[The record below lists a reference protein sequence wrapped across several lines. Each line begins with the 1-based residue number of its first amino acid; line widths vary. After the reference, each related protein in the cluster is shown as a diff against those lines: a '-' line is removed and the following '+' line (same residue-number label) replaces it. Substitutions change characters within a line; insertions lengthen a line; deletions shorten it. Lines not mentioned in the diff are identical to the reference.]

1 MRDPGRGE
9 RDAGRDGLEVASR
22 LPRPASPDALD
33 ELLSRPAP
41 AAVAALRES
50 PGDVVVLGAGGKMG
64 PTLAR
69 LVRRC
74 VDEAGAGERRVI
86 AVSRWGDASAQ
97 RAERALRDAGVETVR
112 ADLTDREAV
121 MRLPDAPNVVFM
133 AGQKFGT
140 TGAPA
145 ATWAMNVLV
154 PALCADRWRDA
165 RIAAF
170 STGNVYPLVPV
181 ASGGSREDDALAPV
195 GEYAASCVGRERM
208 FAWHA
213 ERFGTR
219 VAIIRLNY
227 AIALTYGVLTD
238 LALKVWNGT
247 AIDLAMGHVNVV
259 WQGDANALAVAAL
272 GHAASPP
279 WIVNLTGR
287 EALSVRAL
295 ATALGR
301 RLGREPVFTGAEAP
315 DALLSDT
322 TRMRATLGEAPT
334 PVETMLDWTAEWIRE
349 GGALL
354 GKATKFE
361 RRDGAF

>member
-1 MRDPGRGE
+1 MT
-9 RDAGRDGLEVASR
+9 
-22 LPRPASPDALD
+22 PALLD
-33 ELLSRPAP
+33 DLLSRPAP
-41 AAVAALRES
+41 AAVAALRGS

-74 VDEAGAGERRVI
+74 VDEAGAGARRVI
-86 AVSRWGDASAQ
+86 AVSRWGDAA
-97 RAERALRDAGVETVR
+97 AERALRDAGVETVR
-112 ADLTDREAV
+112 ADLTDKVAV
-121 MRLPDAPNVVFM
+121 ARLPDAPNVVFM

-154 PALCADRWRDA
+154 PALCADRYRDA

-195 GEYAASCVGRERM
+195 GEYAATCVGRERM

-219 VAIIRLNY
+219 VAILRLNY

-238 LALKVWNGT
+238 LALAVWTHT
-247 AIDLAMGHVNVV
+247 AIDLAMGRVNVV

-272 GHAASPP
+272 ARAASPP
-279 WIVNLTGR
+279 WVVNLTGR
-287 EALSVRAL
+287 EAHSVRAL
-295 ATALGR
+295 ATALGQ
-301 RLGREPVFTGAEAP
+301 RLGRDPVFAGTEAP

-322 TRMRATLGEAPT
+322 TRMRATLGEATT

-361 RRDGAF
+361 RRDGSF